1 MKERIARW
9 AADKKYLELREM
21 FGVSTFLHLGNFLA
35 ADDGGQL
42 VIRLSAGDEAEA
54 RRIRG
59 ARLWRS
65 GGPGTAE
72 YTLIPAEA
80 LVEDAALHSWLDKA
94 LEHVRT
100 LEPKERLIDKDVIR
114 PDFLTPS

>member
-1 MKERIARW
+1 MKDRIARW
-9 AADKKYLELREM
+9 ASGKKYLELREM

-35 ADDGGQL
+35 AADGDDL
-42 VIRLSAGDEAEA
+42 VIRLSQADEAEA
-54 RRIRG
+54 RKLRG

-80 LVEDAALHSWLDKA
+80 LAEDAALSAWLDKA
-94 LEHVRT
+94 LEHVST